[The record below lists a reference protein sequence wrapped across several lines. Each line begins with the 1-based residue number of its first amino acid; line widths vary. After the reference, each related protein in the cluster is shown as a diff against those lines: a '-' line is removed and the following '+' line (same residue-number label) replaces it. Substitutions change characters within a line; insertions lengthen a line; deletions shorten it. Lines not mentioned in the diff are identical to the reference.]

1 MPQTNDKIIR
11 FLVKGNT
18 ANVVLTTPLDNIID
32 DVLDAKTLSDHLKA
46 NKPLTLAPS
55 ASGTYLVLSIDDKA
69 LCYVAEYGKTTY
81 ADLVANKGKPLA
93 IKDGNLIAPVST
105 YFEEYY
111 AKMYAYVDKDIYIY
125 QLNVNNE
132 WSKTM
137 LDNASVVKAIPNQT
151 TFNEIKNADYAYL
164 EGTENWIYS
173 LSEKQYDY
181 IRFVNVENDMRHI
194 WTVSKDNVW
203 TLTNEALC
211 DNKQDKLNADN
222 LAEHLKVQEP
232 ITLTKSASGTY
243 LTMGFDETALEGINS
258 EIARAKTEVAAGS
271 NIEVAETKAPDGHT
285 IYTISGTGTSNNV
298 NLISSDGSININKT
312 SIGDTETFDL
322 STLHEGLAKWGVFE
336 KYNGTWTA
344 ESTNNTLTCDSGKGI
359 KVEIGHTYFLS
370 ISASG
375 DNSIIRPG
383 DTLGGPQIK
392 DYSGART
399 YTTAIDCSF
408 SQLAIGSTVIYT
420 ATSDY
425 IDIEPGFSYFTNAQ
439 IVVNIFEIQPS
450 ISSGGEGAN
459 DKVAVDGTSDAG
471 FLEQVLVS
479 SSDVISLVKQNGQ
492 LRIQYN
498 SDLTSDPKLSTID
511 ESQINSAGPNYGG
524 YSLKDGYTSLV
535 WNDTTNTSYDWV
547 NALVSQY
554 MRISAAQG
562 TITKC
567 NVVLAGTLSGDKP
580 CFNIGIFSTSG
591 VLLGQS
597 GLVEKG
603 NGFSSGTELV
613 TTDMKEEY
621 PGSLNIARNTRY
633 IIQVW
638 SAGIQLAAMSFNDN
652 LNYAYNYE
660 LRQNLTAT
668 VSQPVF
674 LDPNSSSFQ
683 GATYVDFISF
693 GAAPIL

>member
-1 MPQTNDKIIR
+1 MPQTNDKTLR

-18 ANVVLTTPLDNIID
+18 ANVVLATPLDNIID
-32 DVLDAKTLSDHLKA
+32 DVLDAKTLFDHLKA

-55 ASGTYLVLSIDDKA
+55 ASGTYLVLSLDDKV

-81 ADLVANKGKPLA
+81 ADLVANKGKPVA
-93 IKDGNLIAPVST
+93 VKDGNLIAPVST
-105 YFEEYY
+105 YYEEYY

-137 LDNASVVKAIPNQT
+137 LDNASVVMAVPNQT

-164 EGTENWIYS
+164 VGTENRIYS
-173 LSEKQYDY
+173 LSEKHYDY
-181 IRFVNVENDMRHI
+181 IRFVNVENDKRHI
-194 WTVSKDNVW
+194 WTVTKDNVW

-222 LAEHLKVQEP
+222 LAEHLKAQEP
-232 ITLTKSASGTY
+232 ITLTKSATGTY
-243 LTMGFDETALEGINS
+243 LTMGFDEAGINT
-258 EIARAKTEVAAGS
+258 EIAKAKTEVAAGS
-271 NIEVAETKAPDGHT
+271 NIVVAETKATDGHT
-285 IYTISGTGTSNNV
+285 IYTVSGTSSNV
-298 NLISSDGSININKT
+298 NLISSDGSVNINTT
-312 SIGDTETFDL
+312 SIGDTKTFDL
-322 STLHEGLAKWGVFE
+322 STLHEEPAKWGVFK
-336 KYNGTWTA
+336 KYNGTWSA
-344 ESTNNTLTCDSGKGI
+344 ESTNNIMTSDPAKGI
-359 KVEIGHTYFLS
+359 MVELGHTYFLS
-370 ISASG
+370 VSTSG
-375 DNSIIRPG
+375 DNASPVPG

-399 YTTAIDCSF
+399 YTTAIDRTF
-408 SQLAIGSTVIYT
+408 LHLAIGSTVIYT

-425 IDIEPGFSYFTNAQ
+425 IDIEPGYSDFANAQ
-439 IVVNIFEIQPS
+439 IIVNIFEIQPS
-450 ISSGGEGAN
+450 VGAN
-459 DKVAVDGTSDAG
+459 DKVAVDSASDAG

-524 YSLKDGYTSLV
+524 YSLKAGYTSLV
-535 WNDTTNTSYDWV
+535 WDDTAFASYDWV
-547 NALVSQY
+547 NAKVSQY

-567 NVVLAGTLSGDKP
+567 NVVLAGSLSGDKP
-580 CFNIGIFSTSG
+580 CFNIGIFSTTG

-613 TTDMKEEY
+613 TVDMKEEY

-638 SAGIQLAAMSFNDN
+638 TAGIQLAAMSFNDN
-652 LNYAYNYE
+652 LNYSYNYD
-660 LRQNLTAT
+660 LRQNLTTT

-683 GATYVDFISF
+683 GATYVDFISL
-693 GAAPIL
+693 GAAPIQ

>member
-1 MPQTNDKIIR
+1 MPQTNDKTLR

-18 ANVVLTTPLDNIID
+18 ANVVLATPLDNIID

-46 NKPLTLAPS
+46 TKPLSLTSS
-55 ASGTYLVLSIDDKA
+55 ASGTYLVLSMDDKV

-81 ADLVANKGKPLA
+81 ADLVTNKGKPIA
-93 IKDGNLIAPVST
+93 IKDSNLITPVST

-111 AKMYAYVDKDIYIY
+111 AKMYAYVGKDIYIY

-132 WSKTM
+132 WSKSL

-151 TFNEIKNADYAYL
+151 TFNEIKNSDYAYL
-164 EGTENWIYS
+164 VGTENWIYS
-173 LSEKQYDY
+173 LSEKHSEY
-181 IRFVNVENDMRHI
+181 IRFVNVENDKRYI
-194 WTVSKDNVW
+194 WTVTKDNVW
-203 TLTNEALC
+203 TLTTEALC
-211 DNKQDKLNADN
+211 DNKQDKLTADN
-222 LAEHLKVQEP
+222 LAEHLKAQEP
-232 ITLTKSASGTY
+232 ITLTKSDSGTY
-243 LTMGFDETALEGINS
+243 LTMGFDEAALEGINS
-258 EIARAKTEVAAGS
+258 EIVKAKTEVAAGS
-271 NIEVAETKAPDGHT
+271 NIEVVETKAPDGHT
-285 IYTISGTGTSNNV
+285 IYTVSGAGTSNNV
-298 NLISSDGSININKT
+298 NLISSDGSVNINKT
-312 SIGDTETFDL
+312 SIGSTETFDL
-322 STLHEGLAKWGVFE
+322 STLHEGSTKWGVFE
-336 KYNGTWTA
+336 KNNGTWTA
-344 ESTNNTLTCDSGKGI
+344 ESTNNTMTCDSAKGI

-370 ISASG
+370 ISTSG
-375 DNSIIRPG
+375 DNSG
-383 DTLGGPQIK
+383 TMAGYALGAPQIK

-399 YTTAIDCSF
+399 YTTAIDRTF
-408 SQLAIGSTVIYT
+408 LQLAIGSTVIYT

-425 IDIEPGFSYFTNAQ
+425 IDIEPGYDGFENAQ
-439 IVVNIFEIQPS
+439 IVVNIFEIQQ
-450 ISSGGEGAN
+450 SGGGGEVAN
-459 DKVAVDGTSDAG
+459 NKVAVDGTSDAG

-535 WNDTTNTSYDWV
+535 WDDTTSTSYNWV
-547 NALVSQY
+547 NAKVSQY

-567 NVVLAGTLSGDKP
+567 NVVLAGSLSGEKP
-580 CFNIGIFSTSG
+580 CFNIGIFSTAG

-638 SAGIQLAAMSFNDN
+638 TIGIQLAAMSFNNN
-652 LNYAYNYE
+652 LNYSYNYE
-660 LRQNLTAT
+660 LRQNLTT
-668 VSQPVF
+668 TISQPVF

-683 GATYVDFISF
+683 GATYVDFISL